1 MRAKFVNEKFTE
13 DSDPIKDLNIG
24 YGKKPLT
31 KSWKILDFIKSKG
44 EEGASL
50 KEIQYFIWTEVQGYS
65 DESFWKRSSDYHEW
79 ETGRFRKGQ
88 RASRG
93 YWNTNLFGGGYFY
106 RNQSGNHVRKNNG
119 LLGEYC
125 KKNDKGKW
133 VFVKYP
139 KPGENIY

>member
-65 DESFWKRSSDYHEW
+65 DERSKSITRILEYKSFR
-79 ETGRFRKGQ
+79 GR
-88 RASRG
+88 
-93 YWNTNLFGGGYFY
+93 
-106 RNQSGNHVRKNNG
+106 
-119 LLGEYC
+119 
-125 KKNDKGKW
+125 
-133 VFVKYP
+133 VFLS
-139 KPGENIY
+139 